1 MTINP
6 RHFLILFIFTALH
19 GTAIAQ
25 AAPGLEAEIASYL
38 QADVDTGRFLGT
50 LLVARGDEILF
61 ERGYGMAD
69 VELGVPNT
77 PQTRHKV
84 GSLTKQFTAALI
96 LKQQE
101 EGRLSVE
108 DTLATYLPD
117 FPRGEVITVHQL
129 LNHTAGVFNYTSG
142 SGLPQLARQ
151 ELTLDELIA
160 TFADRPLVFGPG
172 TNFNYSN
179 SGYILLTKIIE
190 ITSGMSYGDYM
201 KTLLEPLN
209 VASLEPYS
217 LRELT
222 PDRASGF
229 ALAQGRLE
237 NALFI
242 EPSIP
247 AGAGNMIATAND
259 LYRWNRA
266 LMTGALLSEASR
278 DAMFSGGVAVDPMNP
293 SLSYTYG
300 WFVEERFGRAVI
312 VHGGGI
318 FGFSAM
324 NSFYPEDDLIVIV
337 LANIEVAPSGQI
349 AQDLAAII
357 LGEAYELPALR
368 TAIELG
374 SEVLERYVS
383 VYELMPDVT
392 ITVSLDKVRLYVQL
406 TGQPQLELV
415 PESEAEF
422 FLQEVD
428 AQVHFG
434 VDETGN
440 ATGLVLYQGGQAI
453 PTSRLE

>member
-1 MTINP
+1 VTINP
-6 RHFLILFIFTALH
+6 RHILSLLLATLLGVAF
-19 GTAIAQ
+19 AQ
-25 AAPGLEAEIASYL
+25 AEPGLEEEMDSYL
-38 QADVDTGRFLGT
+38 QAHVATGRFMGT
-50 LLVARGDEILF
+50 VLVARGDEVLF
-61 ERGYGMAD
+61 ERAYGMAD
-69 VELGVPNT
+69 LELGAPNT
-77 PQTRHKV
+77 PRTRYKV

-96 LKQQE
+96 LKVQE

-117 FPRGEVITVHQL
+117 FPRGEEITVHQL
-129 LNHTAGVFNYTSG
+129 LNHTAGVFNYTNSPD
-142 SGLPQLARQ
+142 LPQLARQ

-160 TFADRPLVFGPG
+160 TFADRPLDFEPG

-190 ITSGMSYGDYM
+190 VASGMSYGDYLR
-201 KTLLEPLN
+201 TLLEPLD

-217 LRELT
+217 LREIT
-222 PDRASGF
+222 PERASGY
-229 ALAQGRLE
+229 ALAEGGLE

-242 EPSIP
+242 DPSIP
-247 AGAGNMIATAND
+247 AGAGNMIATAHD

-266 LMTGALLSEASR
+266 LMTGELLSEASR
-278 DAMFSGGVAVDPMNP
+278 EAMFSGGVAVDPMNP

-300 WFVEERFGRAVI
+300 WFAEERFGRPAI
-312 VHGGGI
+312 GHGGGI

-337 LANIEVAPSGQI
+337 LGNIEVAPSDRI
-349 AQDLAAII
+349 AQDLAAIV

-374 SEVLERYVS
+374 PEVLERYVG

-392 ITVSLDKVRLYVQL
+392 LTISLDEGRLYGQL
-406 TGQPQLELV
+406 TGQPRFELV

-428 AQVHFG
+428 AQVHFE
-434 VDETGN
+434 VDEAGN

-453 PTSRLE
+453 PASRLE